1 METIA
6 NYPDLISAEL
16 AQSLLEAEGIMSTI
30 PEENIA
36 GLDWRWSTALQG
48 IRLQVAEEDAEAARE
63 LLKEQGGIEQEQ
75 EQQLD
80 VCPKCGSADVAQEQ
94 WKRKFKTVSMFVP
107 VLILFWPLFMWMEPK
122 MRCAACGHRWCSSK

>member
-1 METIA
+1 METIT

-16 AQSLLEAEGIMSTI
+16 AQSLLDAEGIMATI

-48 IRLQVAEEDAEAARE
+48 IRLQVADEDAEDARA
-63 LLKEQGGIEQEQ
+63 LLLEKGEIETEQAV
-75 EQQLD
+75 D
-80 VCPKCGSADVAQEQ
+80 VCPKCGSADIAQEQ
-94 WKRKFKTVSMFVP
+94 WKRKFKAWSFFVP

-122 MRCAACGHRWCSSK
+122 MRCKTCGHRWCSSS